1 MPKTSR
7 TRTARAS
14 KPTKRKGALPVREAA
29 EVEREVT
36 RGEPER
42 DVTRDEPEREVT
54 RDEPE
59 RGAERG
65 RDVER
70 DAPVH
75 RSSEHGPEHQA

>member
-7 TRTARAS
+7 TKTRTT
-14 KPTKRKGALPVREAA
+14 KPTKRKGELPVREAA

-42 DVTRDEPEREVT
+42 
-54 RDEPE
+54 
-59 RGAERG
+59 G

-70 DAPVH
+70 EAPAH
-75 RSSEHGPEHQA
+75 RSSENHPEHQE

>member
-14 KPTKRKGALPVREAA
+14 KPTKRKGELPVREAA

-42 DVTRDEPEREVT
+42 EVT

-59 RGAERG
+59 LGAERG

>member
-42 DVTRDEPEREVT
+42 EVT

-59 RGAERG
+59 LGAERG